1 MELTMNKSQE
11 FVTPYSD
18 IELKYFRSILMKKI
32 RESEEEIESLHEHLQ
47 NIRYSEDENS
57 SSSTHHMADIASDE
71 ESVQMYYRLIQR
83 TKSYLKQ
90 LHRALQRIENKTYGV
105 CRATG
110 KKIPKERLEIVP
122 HTRYGVEAKLRGLD
136 KMYISPN

>member
-1 MELTMNKSQE
+1 MELTMNNIQE

-18 IELKYFRSILMKKI
+18 TELDYFRSILMEKI
-32 RESEEEIESLHEHLQ
+32 EDSEKEIKTLHEYLQ
-47 NIRYSEDENS
+47 NIRDAEDENS
-57 SSSTHHMADIASDE
+57 SSNTHHMADIASDE

-83 TKSYLKQ
+83 TKSYLNQ
-90 LHRALQRIENKTYGV
+90 LNRALQRIENKTYGV

-122 HTRYGVEAKLRGLD
+122 HTRYGMEAKLRGLD
-136 KMYISPN
+136 KIHVSPN

>member
-1 MELTMNKSQE
+1 MELTINKSQE
-11 FVTPYSD
+11 FATPYTD
-18 IELKYFRSILMKKI
+18 TELDYFKSILMKKI
-32 RESEEEIESLHEHLQ
+32 DESEQEIKILHEYLQ
-47 NIRYSEDENS
+47 NIRDTEDENS
-57 SSSTHHMADIASDE
+57 SSNTHHMADVASDE

-90 LHRALQRIENKTYGV
+90 LNRAVQRIDNKTYGV

-122 HTRYGVEAKLRGLD
+122 HTRYGMEAKLKGLD
-136 KMYISPN
+136 KVYFSPN